1 MAGPRR
7 LIGIWAAVVRST
19 AIVATATALVPA
31 RGLPCARARELLAVP
46 SSVASAVP
54 CAQWSAAVSCPAQQ
68 MQARGSERRGRET
81 LSFSTKADGRELA
94 PCARSRHPAH
104 ALQAAERDDAVL
116 RSDGLAVSMSALRT
130 RFCEGDYYVWLYR
143 DEAGVPTSWERYSVT
158 RAAAGDGTITI
169 EMATKFARDHDFFTH
184 HRMIVD
190 LRQHV
195 LAEESRDGWKIGFEY
210 LDEDGRW
217 TANGAGDNV
226 QAFEEKFDV
235 FEMLA
240 GARARETRE
249 AKVRAR
255 LREPAC
261 ARESARARTAPN
273 EGRGAADQR

>member
-1 MAGPRR
+1 MTHNSAGQRR

-31 RGLPCARARELLAVP
+31 RGRLALAVP
-46 SSVASAVP
+46 RAQGRSS
-54 CAQWSAAVSCPAQQ
+54 QAVSCPALQIQ
-68 MQARGSERRGRET
+68 PRRSERRGQET
-81 LSFSTKADGRELA
+81 VRLSTKEHGRELA
-94 PCARSRHPAH
+94 LCARSRRPAH
-104 ALQAAERDDAVL
+104 AVQAAERDDAAR
-116 RSDGLAVSMSALRT
+116 RSDGLAVSMSALQT

-158 RAAAGDGTITI
+158 RAAEGDGTITI
-169 EMATKFARDHDFFTH
+169 EMATKFAHDHDFFTH

-195 LAEESRDGWKIGFEY
+195 LAKESRDGWKIGFEY

-235 FEMLA
+235 FEMLG
-240 GARARETRE
+240 GARARETLE
-249 AKVRAR
+249 VKVRAR

-261 ARESARARTAPN
+261 ARESARARAAPN

>member
-1 MAGPRR
+1 M
-7 LIGIWAAVVRST
+7 IGIWAAVVRST
-19 AIVATATALVPA
+19 AIVATANALVPA
-31 RGLPCARARELLAVP
+31 RGRLVLAVP
-46 SSVASAVP
+46 R
-54 CAQWSAAVSCPAQQ
+54 AQAAVSCPALQ
-68 MQARGSERRGRET
+68 MQAHVSERRGRET
-81 LSFSTKADGRELA
+81 VMLSTKADGRELA
-94 PCARSRHPAH
+94 PCTRSRRPAH
-104 ALQAAERDDAVL
+104 AVQAAQRDDVVL
-116 RSDGLAVSMSALRT
+116 RSDGLADMSMSALQT

-143 DEAGVPTSWERYSVT
+143 DEVGVPTSWERYSVT

-210 LDEDGRW
+210 LDQDGRW

-235 FEMLA
+235 FEML
-240 GARARETRE
+240 GVARARETRE

-261 ARESARARTAPN
+261 ARESARARVAPN